1 MDGISFKDVKNII
14 RKCLIAIIP
23 ITIIFIL
30 LINYTESKEVER
42 RKEYII
48 NEQEERANM
57 VNLLISNMFEDFYE
71 DLILVKNSDEFNNY
85 IADDRRIKEVEDMV
99 IRFITSKQKIEEI
112 SFIDKNYN
120 QIIKAYNDDG
130 KVKLSEKDK
139 LQNVLNN
146 KSYEKIATLEKNQVY
161 ISNMNLKNSE
171 KGNIEIPHK
180 AVMKLS
186 VPVFDQS
193 DQYKGIV
200 EIEYSGT
207 EILDSFKEYTN
218 QIKYIFLDYSLLNSD
233 GYYLYDGNTKKVF
246 GHIFN
251 NRKKYN
257 MAIEHPEFWK
267 NINSDKNIIYEDENK
282 IYHSMKLD
290 NFLDNNK
297 NYENYWMIYSSFN
310 INEISILKDN
320 IIFGLN
326 INQLIIL

>member
-120 QIIKAYNDDG
+120 QIIKTYNDDG

-251 NRKKYN
+251 
-257 MAIEHPEFWK
+257 
-267 NINSDKNIIYEDENK
+267 
-282 IYHSMKLD
+282 
-290 NFLDNNK
+290 
-297 NYENYWMIYSSFN
+297 
-310 INEISILKDN
+310 
-320 IIFGLN
+320 
-326 INQLIIL
+326 